1 MIQKWKKK
9 PLEIEAIQYV
19 GDFDELKNFVKDT
32 DIKLEISQFTFNE
45 PFTQQRDRV
54 ILPNGQELDLF
65 LGDFLVKG
73 IDGSI
78 YPVSRETFLKSY
90 DPVKYKPVEEEEKS
104 NKDIDVITW

>member
-9 PLEIEAIQYV
+9 PLEIEAVHYI

-32 DIKLEISQFTFNE
+32 DIKFDLSTFTFNE
-45 PFTQQRDRV
+45 PLVLQRVGV
-54 ILPNGQELDLF
+54 ILLNGQELDLF

-78 YPVSRETFLKSY
+78 YPVSREIFLKSY
-90 DPVKYKPVEEEEKS
+90 EPIKEEKS
-104 NKDIDVITW
+104 NENIDVITW